1 MFMGIGVKRCFSGWI
16 VGVMLCLLLPAAAQ
30 AADRSVTDVRLWA
43 APDHTRVVFDL
54 NHAID
59 YRVFRLSSPERIVVD
74 MRGVSLHARLAGLAA
89 KGSVVRSF
97 RYGKPKGGVLRIVMD
112 VGERVQPRSFLLK
125 PMQGKPYR
133 LVVDLMRRNKPQD
146 APITADQVR
155 SHKVFTIAVDAG
167 HGGEDP
173 GATGPD
179 GLHEKDV
186 TLAIAKR
193 LARAINKQP
202 GMRAVLTRKGDY
214 FVPLQ
219 KRVRLVRK
227 AKANLMISI
236 HADSVHDRH
245 VSGASVYMLSEKG
258 ASDHMAAMLARK
270 ENAADAIG
278 GVMPGQVEDP
288 MVNRILAD
296 LVKRDTLN
304 SSELLAEDILKQIR
318 RIGPIK
324 YGVPK
329 RARFVV
335 LGAPEIPSV
344 LVEVDYISNPHRER
358 LLRSPKH
365 RQQLAAALLD
375 ASEAYLRRQGRLK
388 KVTHRA
394 GRGHASHLIAT
405 TN

>member
-1 MFMGIGVKRCFSGWI
+1 MKGCFRQLVVCVVLS
-16 VGVMLCLLLPAAAQ
+16 MLVPAAAQ
-30 AADRSVTDVRLWA
+30 AASRSVTDVRLWA

-54 NHAID
+54 NRTVH

-74 MRGVSLHARLAGLAA
+74 MRGAALHARLKGLAA
-89 KGSVVRSF
+89 RGAVVQSF
-97 RYGKPKGGVLRIVMD
+97 RYGHPKRGILRVVMT
-112 VGERVQPRSFLLK
+112 VGEQVQPRSFLLK
-125 PMQGKPYR
+125 PMHGKPYR
-133 LVVDLMRRNKPQD
+133 LVVDLMRQKKSEEE
-146 APITADQVR
+146 AITADQVR
-155 SHKVFTIAVDAG
+155 SRTKITIAVDAG

-173 GATGPD
+173 GAIGPH
-179 GLHEKDV
+179 GLEEKNV

-202 GMRAVLTRKGDY
+202 RMRAVLTRKGDY

-219 KRVRLVRK
+219 ERVRLARK

-236 HADSVHDRH
+236 HADSVRARH

-278 GVMPGQVEDP
+278 GVMPGEVADP

-304 SSELLAEDILKQIR
+304 SSERLAEDILK
-318 RIGPIK
+318 RISRVGPIK
-324 YGVPK
+324 YHIPK

-365 RQQLAAALLD
+365 RQQLAEALLK
-375 ASEAYLRRQGRLK
+375 ASKAFLRRQGRLK
-388 KVTHRA
+388 TAVK
-394 GRGHASHLIAT
+394 GHPQVSASL
-405 TN
+405 